1 MNACMSTLGQK
12 QTCAV
17 QTACPLYPRKR
28 SALGDSRI
36 FLNAFVI
43 GDQPEGKV
51 RIIRTS
57 CIIRMTTPQSAERGQ
72 ILLMDESDK
81 SALELLAKLAQ
92 QLANLQRECSEL
104 RRELDDATKVQQE
117 QLEQLAALKAKYD
130 QLCRERD
137 AFRKALEEQLTLN
150 PAFCV
155 MPDPNTEH

>member
-1 MNACMSTLGQK
+1 
-12 QTCAV
+12 
-17 QTACPLYPRKR
+17 
-28 SALGDSRI
+28 
-36 FLNAFVI
+36 
-43 GDQPEGKV
+43 
-51 RIIRTS
+51 
-57 CIIRMTTPQSAERGQ
+57 
-72 ILLMDESDK
+72 MDEFDK
-81 SALELLAKLAQ
+81 SPLELLAKLAQ
-92 QLANLQRECSEL
+92 QLASLQRECNEL

>member
-1 MNACMSTLGQK
+1 MQCKRARPL
-12 QTCAV
+12 
-17 QTACPLYPRKR
+17 CPG
-28 SALGDSRI
+28 SALHLETAVFFWMHLSSAISRKAR
-36 FLNAFVI
+36 L
-43 GDQPEGKV
+43 

-57 CIIRMTTPQSAERGQ
+57 YIIRMTTPQSAARV
-72 ILLMDESDK
+72 LLTDEFDK
-81 SALELLAKLAQ
+81 SPLELLAKLAQ
-92 QLANLQRECSEL
+92 QLASLQRECNEL

-137 AFRKALEEQLTLN
+137 DFRKALEEQLTLN

>member
-1 MNACMSTLGQK
+1 METP
-12 QTCAV
+12 V
-17 QTACPLYPRKR
+17 F
-28 SALGDSRI
+28 
-36 FLNAFVI
+36 FLDAFVI
-43 GDQPEGKV
+43 GDQPEGKDKDHSGV
-51 RIIRTS
+51 VYNQNDNPSPRNAARVF
-57 CIIRMTTPQSAERGQ
+57 
-72 ILLMDESDK
+72 LMDESNK
-81 SALELLAKLAQ
+81 SPLELLAKLAQ
-92 QLANLQRECSEL
+92 QLASLQRECNEL